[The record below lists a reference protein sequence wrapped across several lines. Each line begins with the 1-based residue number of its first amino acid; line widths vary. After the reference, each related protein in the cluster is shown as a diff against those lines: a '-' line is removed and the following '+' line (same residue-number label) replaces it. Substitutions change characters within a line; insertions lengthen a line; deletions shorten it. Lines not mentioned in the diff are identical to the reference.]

1 MTTSQNHV
9 NKLLQHLAQR
19 LRTPLELKNGVCALQ
34 DKDNGHEAI
43 VIEVP
48 EHSDSAILHCSLL
61 SLSANVAST
70 ILRQLL
76 LLNFE
81 ISAMQGCWLAV
92 DENDKLCLCHVYSL
106 DKADE
111 QHFTN
116 TVMGFISQVKEVRA
130 FVAQMFENRAAG

>member
-1 MTTSQNHV
+1 MSTSHNHI
-9 NKLLQHLAQR
+9 NKMLKHLASR
-19 LRTPLELKNGVCALQ
+19 LQTPLELKNGVCALM
-34 DKDNGHEAI
+34 DKENGREVI

-48 EHSDSAILHCSLL
+48 EHSDSAVLHCSLF
-61 SLSANVAST
+61 SLSTNVSST

-92 DENDKLCLCHVYSL
+92 DEKDKLCLCHVYSL

-111 QHFTN
+111 QHFTD
-116 TVMGFISQVKEVRA
+116 TVMGFINQVNDVRA
-130 FVAQMFENRAAG
+130 FVSQMFENRFVG